1 MIEKFNEIWDEI
13 PDIIQAVLV
22 MSAISIF
29 WIFVL
34 G

>member
-1 MIEKFNEIWDEI
+1 MIEKFNEIWDSI
-13 PDIIQAVLV
+13 PDIAQAIIV
-22 MSAISIF
+22 MSVISIF